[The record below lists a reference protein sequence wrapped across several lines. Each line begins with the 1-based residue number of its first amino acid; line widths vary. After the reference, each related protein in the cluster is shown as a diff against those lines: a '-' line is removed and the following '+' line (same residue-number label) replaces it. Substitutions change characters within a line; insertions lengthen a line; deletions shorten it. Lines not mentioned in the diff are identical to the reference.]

1 MRDGNIVIEGDV
13 ELKNHITRYYMC
25 LFGPH
30 DVKDV
35 TLDEAQNQDIP
46 QVSVGKNDMLI
57 TPFTEQEIRSALF
70 QMEHNRAP
78 GSHGFLL
85 NSFKFFYPS

>member
-1 MRDGNIVIEGDV
+1 
-13 ELKNHITRYYMC
+13 MC